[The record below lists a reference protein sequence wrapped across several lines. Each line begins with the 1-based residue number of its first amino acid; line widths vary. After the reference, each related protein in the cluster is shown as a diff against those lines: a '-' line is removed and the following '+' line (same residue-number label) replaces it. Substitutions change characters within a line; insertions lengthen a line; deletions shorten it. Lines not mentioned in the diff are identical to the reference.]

1 MLLLKEK
8 LIEEY
13 IKKKLELLKIM
24 VLFEVELDD
33 CVNLI
38 GLNVKEV
45 ERVEK
50 CFEEFICEV
59 FFCYNDKIL
68 EDIDLKE
75 FKECFDIWKG
85 KFVFEGLKEVN
96 SEVEGSLFVIDD
108 VIDRL

>member
-1 MLLLKEK
+1 MLLKEK

-75 FKECFDIWKG
+75 FKEYFDIWKG
-85 KFVFEGLKEVN
+85 KFVFEGLIEVK